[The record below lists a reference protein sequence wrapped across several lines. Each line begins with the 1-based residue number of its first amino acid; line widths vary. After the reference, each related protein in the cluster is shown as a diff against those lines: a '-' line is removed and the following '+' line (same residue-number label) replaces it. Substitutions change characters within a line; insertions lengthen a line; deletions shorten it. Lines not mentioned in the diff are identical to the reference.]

1 MSKYIVK
8 VEEDPRN
15 WRTDSSHSIELLE
28 EMGWVE
34 GDELVWEDNSMCE
47 EHGEYLLHFLSKKH
61 NNE

>member
-15 WRTDSSHSIELLE
+15 WRTDSSYPELLE

-34 GDELVWEDNSMCE
+34 GDELVWEDTPMCE
-47 EHGEYLLHFLSKKH
+47 EHGEYPGYTLSKKH